1 METEKIEQQVAGALL
16 EKGIKVQVGR
26 MTYTAAPASFATLV
40 LVSELVSQLP
50 VVRMNEENIF
60 TESLCVAKDCR
71 LVGEI
76 AAVLILGAKGLK
88 ETREVVENVL
98 FGLWH
103 KKKMVVID
111 KQKELAEDLLNELSP
126 SKLNALLTTLL
137 RSMEIEHF
145 FGLTTSLLEINLL
158 RQTREVTTTA
168 SGQQ

>member
-1 METEKIEQQVAGALL
+1 MEKDKVEQQAAETLL
-16 EKGIKVQVGR
+16 QKGVDVQVGD
-26 MTYTAAPASFATLV
+26 TIYTAAPASFATLV

-50 VVRMNEENIF
+50 TVQMNEENIF
-60 TESLCVAKDCR
+60 TESLCIAKDCR
-71 LVGEI
+71 LVGDV

-88 ETREVVENVL
+88 ETREVVENLL

-103 KKKMVVID
+103 KKRKVVID
-111 KQKELAEDLLNELSP
+111 RQKELADELLKELSP

-137 RSMEIEHF
+137 KSMEIEHF

-158 RQTREVTTTA
+158 RRTREVTTIA